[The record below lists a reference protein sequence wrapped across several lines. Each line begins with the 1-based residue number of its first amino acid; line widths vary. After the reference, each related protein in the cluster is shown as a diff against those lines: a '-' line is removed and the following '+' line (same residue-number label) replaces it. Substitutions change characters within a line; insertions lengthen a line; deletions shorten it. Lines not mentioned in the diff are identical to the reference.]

1 MALIYPQNGDLT
13 KLLKSARK
21 KVPQSARLS
30 AGGGV
35 QKLKGQCPNAP
46 SMNLRGASLMAP
58 SRGGLSGPSL
68 LACKRAV
75 DRPGLLGGGFA
86 AAVVVLVAGLL
97 TTDPLFSVR
106 PQLLLLLS
114 NCVLTRAPTLQDPS
128 SSLRTATLHLLC
140 LHPPLNHK

>member
-46 SMNLRGASLMAP
+46 SMNLRGASLTWDNFFW
-58 SRGGLSGPSL
+58 SHIRILEDFFRIHT
-68 LACKRAV
+68 K
-75 DRPGLLGGGFA
+75 FTA
-86 AAVVVLVAGLL
+86 AIGKL
-97 TTDPLFSVR
+97 
-106 PQLLLLLS
+106 
-114 NCVLTRAPTLQDPS
+114 
-128 SSLRTATLHLLC
+128 
-140 LHPPLNHK
+140 